1 MMTVCDFCISA
12 VYIEYCTIY
21 IGKYYVS
28 RKKTKILHLLARLF
42 RLLLC
47 RLLIGMMMIIDHH
60 HHGESVDHHDHGV
73 SVDDQ
78 KVVKYFVPALPTAG
92 FLLLMLALSALRSAR
107 SNAHLHN
114 FFLPKM
120 HFDN

>member
-1 MMTVCDFCISA
+1 
-12 VYIEYCTIY
+12 
-21 IGKYYVS
+21 
-28 RKKTKILHLLARLF
+28 
-42 RLLLC
+42 
-47 RLLIGMMMIIDHH
+47 MMMIIDHH